1 MKSFTYG
8 SDEGHAA
15 FLQAMVLDIQAKGK
29 YPLQLNQG
37 DALMLI
43 EALQMVIETP
53 HTNGDVRDWAEGF
66 YRGVAETVGIELI

>member
-1 MKSFTYG
+1 MQSFTYG

-15 FLQAMVLDIQAKGK
+15 FIQAMVLDVQAKGQ
-29 YPLQLNQG
+29 YPLQLNEH
-37 DALMLI
+37 DATSLI

-66 YRGVAETVGIELI
+66 YRSIAEAVGIELL